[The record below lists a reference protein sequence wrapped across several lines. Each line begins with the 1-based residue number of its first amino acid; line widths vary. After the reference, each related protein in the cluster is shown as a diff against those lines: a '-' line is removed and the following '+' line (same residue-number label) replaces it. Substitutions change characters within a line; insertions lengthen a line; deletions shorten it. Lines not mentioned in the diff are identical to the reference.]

1 MLDSRIDILSS
12 VQATDMASSPLLYP
26 VVTSSPGLVSD
37 GLAGYRAGLADSSLS
52 LVPSSNK
59 LMP

>member
-12 VQATDMASSPLLYP
+12 VQATDIVSSPLLYL
-26 VVTSSPGLVSD
+26 VVTSSPGLVSE
-37 GLAGYRAGLADSSLS
+37 GLAGCRAGSAHSSLS
-52 LVPSSNK
+52 LVLSSDE